1 MAYDDLVA
9 KFTLAGSMTSCIATS
24 FVLLSYLIF
33 RDQQHSFRHALIL
46 NLALAG
52 TLLPN
57 VMTSR
62 CLALHISRV
71 ACFQAGSHI
80 IRRHWIM
87 KLTSNPIPEFINTL
101 NNSISG
107 FIYVSTRKLSPGPA
121 CTANGFIGQITV
133 QAVDF
138 TILAIVLVTLLT
150 ITRKTYLPDVSI
162 WAKALI
168 CASTWVVPI
177 ITSVVAVSLNVM
189 TPVSGN
195 WCWITAKRPDLRYSL
210 THGWRIGIIF
220 LTVIL
225 YAYIWWFVH
234 HHFRALFGSRRGTRH
249 GYNPVTGV
257 VHTESAKLTKERLE
271 ESQGTT
277 LIGEVETRP
286 LSDIRDTA
294 KDSRD
299 SRDDMTMSDFSLPIQ
314 GVDGAASTE
323 REFVSTVTPPAPTV
337 GHAEGQ
343 RNYSRHYPSTE
354 GDKPEVCPRVRHS
367 VDVRVSYA
375 KRSYSWLPPG
385 IPPTSSNSNPITP
398 HTETKISSTRCSR
411 APPSQPA
418 RHVPASQHDPGHPN
432 RAHKVEKEI
441 RRMLLLVSAYCC
453 PGTLPQALRSL
464 LSKHES
470 GLCRHEANMRQNA
483 YPTLYVL
490 LWIPGIV
497 NRLMEATGKT
507 PSNPRAV
514 AALQSTSQF
523 VGFANA
529 LTFGVNAT
537 MRRRIGSAAVKA
549 RQTLKTRTEAWWNV

>member
-1 MAYDDLVA
+1 
-9 KFTLAGSMTSCIATS
+9 
-24 FVLLSYLIF
+24 
-33 RDQQHSFRHALIL
+33 
-46 NLALAG
+46 
-52 TLLPN
+52 
-57 VMTSR
+57 
-62 CLALHISRV
+62 
-71 ACFQAGSHI
+71 
-80 IRRHWIM
+80 M
-87 KLTSNPIPEFINTL
+87 KLTFYPSAEFINTL

-107 FIYVSTRKLSPGPA
+107 FIYVRTKKLSAGPA

-162 WAKALI
+162 WAKAII
-168 CASTWVVPI
+168 CASTWIVPI
-177 ITSVVAVSLNVM
+177 ITSVIAVSLNVM

-220 LTVIL
+220 LTVLL

-234 HHFRALFGSRRGTRH
+234 RHFKALFGSRRGARY

-257 VHTESAKLTKERLE
+257 VHTGSAKLTKERLE

-277 LIGEVETRP
+277 LIGDVETRP
-286 LSDIRDTA
+286 LSDIQP

-299 SRDDMTMSDFSLPIQ
+299 SRDDVTMSEFSLPIQ
-314 GVDGAASTE
+314 GVEEVARTE
-323 REFVSTVTPPAPTV
+323 RDFVSTVTPPAPTA
-337 GHAEGQ
+337 GNAEGQ
-343 RNYSRHYPSTE
+343 RNYSRRFSATE
-354 GDKPEVCPRVRHS
+354 DDKPEICPRVRHS
-367 VDVRVSYA
+367 VDVRVSFA

-385 IPPTSSNSNPITP
+385 IPPGSSNAITP

-411 APPSQPA
+411 AAPSQPTRRA
-418 RHVPASQHDPGHPN
+418 SASQHDQGYST

-441 RRMLLLVSAYCC
+441 RRMLLLVSIYRCSGA
-453 PGTLPQALRSL
+453 LARLLRVLLRS
-464 LSKHES
+464 S
-470 GLCRHEANMRQNA
+470 GLGSSVHMRLTKRQNA

-529 LTFGVNAT
+529 LTFGINAT
-537 MRRRIGSAAVKA
+537 MRRRIGSAAVKT
-549 RQTLKTRTEAWWNV
+549 RQRLKAKTEAWLNV

>member
-9 KFTLAGSMTSCIATS
+9 RFTLAGSMTSCIATS
-24 FVLLSYLIF
+24 LVLLSYFFF
-33 RDQQHSFRHALIL
+33 RDQQYSFRHALIL
-46 NLALAG
+46 NLAA
-52 TLLPN
+52 
-57 VMTSR
+57 
-62 CLALHISRV
+62 A
-71 ACFQAGSHI
+71 
-80 IRRHWIM
+80 
-87 KLTSNPIPEFINTL
+87 EFINTL

-107 FIYVSTRKLSPGPA
+107 FIYVRTKKLSPGPA
-121 CTANGFIGQITV
+121 CTANGFIGQLTV

-162 WAKALI
+162 WAKAII

-177 ITSVVAVSLNVM
+177 ITSVVAVSLDAM

-195 WCWITAKRPDLRYSL
+195 WCWITAKRPDLRYGL

-220 LTVIL
+220 VTVLL

-234 HHFRALFGSRRGTRH
+234 RHFKVLFGSRGGARF
-249 GYNPVTGV
+249 GYNPVTGA
-257 VHTESAKLTKERLE
+257 VHTESARLTKERLE

-277 LIGEVETRP
+277 LIGEADTGP
-286 LSDIRDTA
+286 LSDIRHA
-294 KDSRD
+294 PKDLGD

-314 GVDGAASTE
+314 GAEDVVSIAE
-323 REFVSTVTPPAPTV
+323 RGFVPSVTPPAPTV

-343 RNYSRHYPSTE
+343 RSYSRHLAAAES
-354 GDKPEVCPRVRHS
+354 DKPEICPRVRHS
-367 VDVRVSYA
+367 VDVRVSIA

-385 IPPTSSNSNPITP
+385 ITPGGPPGSANPITP

-411 APPSQPA
+411 AA
-418 RHVPASQHDPGHPN
+418 ASQNRRHASVSRYEVGHPS
-432 RAHKVEKEI
+432 RAQKVEREI
-441 RRMLLLVSAYCC
+441 RRMLLL
-453 PGTLPQALRSL
+453 
-464 LSKHES
+464 
-470 GLCRHEANMRQNA
+470 NA

-490 LWIPGIV
+490 LWVPGIV
-497 NRLMEATGKT
+497 NRLMEATGRT

-529 LTFGVNAT
+529 LTFGFNAT
-537 MRRRIGSAAVKA
+537 MRRRVGSAALKA
-549 RQTLKTRTEAWWNV
+549 RQKLQARAEAWRNV

>member
-9 KFTLAGSMTSCIATS
+9 RFTLAGSMTSCIATS

-52 TLLPN
+52 TLPPN
-57 VMTSR
+57 AGDVSLSGASHRLSR
-62 CLALHISRV
+62 ATYLLYKSEITC
-71 ACFQAGSHI
+71 
-80 IRRHWIM
+80 RHWTV
-87 KLTSNPIPEFINTL
+87 KLTFFPNAEFINTL

-107 FIYVSTRKLSPGPA
+107 FIYVRTKKLSPGPA
-121 CTANGFIGQITV
+121 CTANGFIGQLTV

-168 CASTWVVPI
+168 CASTWIVPI
-177 ITSVVAVSLNVM
+177 ITSIVAVSLNVM

-220 LTVIL
+220 LTVLL

-234 HHFRALFGSRRGTRH
+234 RHFKALFGSRRGARY

-257 VHTESAKLTKERLE
+257 VHTGSAKLTKERLE

-277 LIGEVETRP
+277 LIGEVETRR
-286 LSDIRDTA
+286 LSDIRDA
-294 KDSRD
+294 LKDSRD
-299 SRDDMTMSDFSLPIQ
+299 SRDDVTMSDFSLPIQ
-314 GVDGAASTE
+314 GAEVIASTE
-323 REFVSTVTPPAPTV
+323 RDFVSTVTPPAPTF

-343 RNYSRHYPSTE
+343 RNYSRHFPAIE
-354 GDKPEVCPRVRHS
+354 GEDKPEICPRVRHS

-375 KRSYSWLPPG
+375 KRSYSWLPSG
-385 IPPTSSNSNPITP
+385 IPPNSSNHITP

-411 APPSQPA
+411 APPPRPA
-418 RHVPASQHDPGHPN
+418 RHESASQHDLGRPT

-441 RRMLLLVSAYCC
+441 RRMLLLVSTYRCS
-453 PGTLPQALRSL
+453 GTLAHPLCDL
-464 LSKHES
+464 L
-470 GLCRHEANMRQNA
+470 
-483 YPTLYVL
+483 
-490 LWIPGIV
+490 
-497 NRLMEATGKT
+497 
-507 PSNPRAV
+507 
-514 AALQSTSQF
+514 
-523 VGFANA
+523 
-529 LTFGVNAT
+529 
-537 MRRRIGSAAVKA
+537 
-549 RQTLKTRTEAWWNV
+549 

>member
-9 KFTLAGSMTSCIATS
+9 RFTLAGSMTSCIATS
-24 FVLLSYLIF
+24 FVLLSYLVF

-46 NLALAG
+46 NLALA
-52 TLLPN
+52 
-57 VMTSR
+57 
-62 CLALHISRV
+62 
-71 ACFQAGSHI
+71 
-80 IRRHWIM
+80 
-87 KLTSNPIPEFINTL
+87 EFINTL

-107 FIYVSTRKLSPGPA
+107 FIYVGTKKLNPGPA
-121 CTANGFIGQITV
+121 CTANGFIGQLTV

-168 CASTWVVPI
+168 CASTWIVPV
-177 ITSVVAVSLNVM
+177 ITSVVAVSLNAM

-195 WCWITAKRPDLRYSL
+195 WCWITAKRPDLRYGL

-220 LTVIL
+220 LTVLL

-234 HHFRALFGSRRGTRH
+234 RHFKALFGSRRGARY
-249 GYNPVTGV
+249 GYNPVTGA
-257 VHTESAKLTKERLE
+257 VHTESGRLTKERLE

-286 LSDIRDTA
+286 LSDIRNPP

-299 SRDDMTMSDFSLPIQ
+299 SRDDVTMSDFSLPIQ
-314 GVDGAASTE
+314 GIEEVTSTE
-323 REFVSTVTPPAPTV
+323 RDFVSTVTPPAPTV

-343 RNYSRHYPSTE
+343 RNYSRHFAAAES
-354 GDKPEVCPRVRHS
+354 DKPEICPRVRHS
-367 VDVRVSYA
+367 VDVRVSFA

-385 IPPTSSNSNPITP
+385 TPPGSSNPITP

-411 APPSQPA
+411 AAPSQPT
-418 RHVPASQHDPGHPN
+418 RHMSVSRHDHGPPS

-441 RRMLLLVSAYCC
+441 RRMLLL
-453 PGTLPQALRSL
+453 
-464 LSKHES
+464 
-470 GLCRHEANMRQNA
+470 NA

-529 LTFGVNAT
+529 ITFGINAT

-549 RQTLKTRTEAWWNV
+549 RQTLKTRTEAWLSV

>member
-9 KFTLAGSMTSCIATS
+9 RFTLAGSMTSCIATS

-33 RDQQHSFRHALIL
+33 REQQHSFRHALIL

-52 TLLPN
+52 MVALNTVGVSLSSASCCLLRATYPLSGSN
-57 VMTSR
+57 IIYRR
-62 CLALHISRV
+62 CTV
-71 ACFQAGSHI
+71 
-80 IRRHWIM
+80 
-87 KLTSNPIPEFINTL
+87 KLTFYPSAEFINTL

-107 FIYVSTRKLSPGPA
+107 FIYVRTRKLSPGAA

-168 CASTWVVPI
+168 CASTWIVPV

-220 LTVIL
+220 LTVLL

-234 HHFRALFGSRRGTRH
+234 RHFKALFGSRRGARY

-257 VHTESAKLTKERLE
+257 VHTGSAKLTKERLE

-277 LIGEVETRP
+277 LIGDIESRR
-286 LSDIRDTA
+286 LSDTRDLP

-299 SRDDMTMSDFSLPIQ
+299 SRDDITMSEFSLPIQ
-314 GVDGAASTE
+314 GVEAVASTE
-323 REFVSTVTPPAPTV
+323 RDFVSTVTPPAPTA

-343 RNYSRHYPSTE
+343 RNYSRHFSAAE
-354 GDKPEVCPRVRHS
+354 DDKPEICPRVRHS
-367 VDVRVSYA
+367 VDVRVSFA

-385 IPPTSSNSNPITP
+385 IPPGSSNAITP

-411 APPSQPA
+411 APPSQPT
-418 RHVPASQHDPGHPN
+418 RHASVSQHDQGYSS

-441 RRMLLLVSAYCC
+441 RRMLLLVSVYRC
-453 PGTLPQALRSL
+453 PGALARLWRVL
-464 LSKHES
+464 LQSS
-470 GLCRHEANMRQNA
+470 GLVSVH
-483 YPTLYVL
+483 T
-490 LWIPGIV
+490 
-497 NRLMEATGKT
+497 RL
-507 PSNPRAV
+507 
-514 AALQSTSQF
+514 TS
-523 VGFANA
+523 GR
-529 LTFGVNAT
+529 TH
-537 MRRRIGSAAVKA
+537 
-549 RQTLKTRTEAWWNV
+549 TRPCTCCSGYQES